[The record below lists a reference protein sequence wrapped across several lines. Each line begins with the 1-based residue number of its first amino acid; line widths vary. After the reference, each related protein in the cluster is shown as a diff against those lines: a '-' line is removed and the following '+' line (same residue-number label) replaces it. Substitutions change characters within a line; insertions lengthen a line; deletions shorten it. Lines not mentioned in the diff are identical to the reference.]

1 MAINLETNQYS
12 AQFNAFVQFA
22 KNKDLTEDT
31 LVRID
36 ASEKGPGFL
45 GPNGVPRKIV
55 VKEGDEIKGFTN
67 PFFIRSKTHKD
78 LNFAVRELFLKTI
91 LDVCNVTDVDKLPP
105 AVRAVLN
112 KGDFGKA
119 GHPLSVRRIRAITEA
134 VREVARSEGSDVDKI
149 EASLNEKAGRIVENN
164 VKDEGGEKFI
174 NIDEGQVKEEPDID
188 TGRKSGKS
196 IINTEVNPPKIDDD
210 NENENIEA
218 EDESEAANLDD
229 SYVAP
234 EEVAELKDEDRVLS
248 VDAKPDEVKVYPK
261 EIEGPDYAPSKDVV
275 NLLEHVPE
283 ETKNKFLR
291 FYATMYYDLKFK
303 AFYDGEPPK
312 KAEIDEAYLKLFLL
326 LRYSGKNKASKM
338 AMALELIMSGKVSF
352 CDREARFRTDIDY
365 IKDLAEHLTNI
376 IDFVEEN
383 RKIHGDAVADIVF
396 DTINSW
402 TRIIRPDDLK
412 VLDKDQYEEMK
423 DVASGVPSARIGFE
437 ITMKSKQSLVDGF
450 NRVRKLIFDEFKNE
464 LQDKKDSPLANELKR
479 NIFLALA
486 MKEFERGAHAMP
498 YNLHMHYNAL
508 AQNSKQRAFLN
519 IAISMMEKKDY
530 ILKPE

>member
-1 MAINLETNQYS
+1 M
-12 AQFNAFVQFA
+12 
-22 KNKDLTEDT
+22 
-31 LVRID
+31 
-36 ASEKGPGFL
+36 
-45 GPNGVPRKIV
+45 
-55 VKEGDEIKGFTN
+55 
-67 PFFIRSKTHKD
+67 
-78 LNFAVRELFLKTI
+78 
-91 LDVCNVTDVDKLPP
+91 
-105 AVRAVLN
+105 
-112 KGDFGKA
+112 
-119 GHPLSVRRIRAITEA
+119 
-134 VREVARSEGSDVDKI
+134 
-149 EASLNEKAGRIVENN
+149 
-164 VKDEGGEKFI
+164 
-174 NIDEGQVKEEPDID
+174 
-188 TGRKSGKS
+188 
-196 IINTEVNPPKIDDD
+196 NPPKIDDD

-291 FYATMYYDLKFK
+291 FYATRYYDLNHED
-303 AFYDGEPPK
+303 FYDGEPPT
-312 KAEIDEAYLKLFLL
+312 KAQIDEAYLKLFLL
-326 LRYSGKNKASKM
+326 LRYSGRDNASKM

-352 CDREARFRTDIDY
+352 CDPGARFMTDIDY
-365 IKDLAEHLTNI
+365 IKGLAQHLTEI

-402 TRIIRPDDLK
+402 TRIIGPDDLK

>member
-91 LDVCNVTDVDKLPP
+91 LDVCNVTDVDHLPP

-119 GHPLSVRRIRAITEA
+119 GHPLSVRRIRAITDA
-134 VREVARSEGSDVDKI
+134 VREVARKEGSDVDKI
-149 EASLNEKAGRIVENN
+149 EATLNEKAGRIVENN

-218 EDESEAANLDD
+218 EAANLDD

-275 NLLEHVPE
+275 DYLEHVPE

-291 FYATMYYDLKFK
+291 FYATMYYDLNHEDF
-303 AFYDGEPPK
+303 FDGEPPK
-312 KAEIDEAYLKLFLL
+312 KADIDEAYLKLFMLL
-326 LRYSGKNKASKM
+326 HYGSRDNASKM

-352 CDREARFRTDIDY
+352 CDPGARFMTDIDY
-365 IKDLAEHLTNI
+365 IKGLAQHLTEI

-486 MKEFERGAHAMP
+486 MKEFERVAHAMP

>member
-1 MAINLETNQYS
+1 MAINLETNQFS
-12 AQFNAFVQFA
+12 AQFNEFVQFA
-22 KNKDLTEDT
+22 KREGLTQDT

-36 ASEKGPGFL
+36 AGETGRGML
-45 GPNGVPRKIV
+45 GPNGAPRKIV
-55 VKEGDEIKGFTN
+55 VKEGDEIKGITN
-67 PFFIRSKTHKD
+67 PFFIRSKTNKD

-91 LDVCNVTDVDKLPP
+91 LDVCNVTDVDKLPKT
-105 AVRAVLN
+105 VRAVLN
-112 KGDFGKA
+112 KDDFGKA

-174 NIDEGQVKEEPDID
+174 NIDEGQVKEPDID

-196 IINTEVNPPKIDDD
+196 IINTE
-210 NENENIEA
+210 ENENIEA

-234 EEVAELKDEDRVLS
+234 EEVAELKDADRVLS

-261 EIEGPDYAPSKDVV
+261 EIEGPNYAPSKDIV

-291 FYATMYYDLKFK
+291 FYATRYYDLNHEDYF
-303 AFYDGEPPK
+303 DGEPPT
-312 KAEIDEAYLKLFLL
+312 KAQIDEAYLKLFLL
-326 LRYSGKNKASKM
+326 LRYSGKYKASKM

-352 CDREARFRTDIDY
+352 CDREARFRTDTDY
-365 IKDLAEHLTNI
+365 IKGLAEHLTNI

-402 TRIIRPDDLK
+402 TRIIGPDDLK
-412 VLDKDQYEEMK
+412 VLDKDQYAEME
-423 DVASGVPSARIGFE
+423 DAARGVLGATKIGYN
-437 ITMKSKQSLVDGF
+437 ITEKSKQSLVDGF
-450 NRVRKLIFDEFKNE
+450 NMLRKLIFDEFENE
-464 LQDKKDSPLANELKR
+464 LQDKKDTPLANELKR
-479 NIFLALA
+479 NIFFALA
-486 MKEFERGAHAMP
+486 MKNNAAVVHTIALSLRK
-498 YNLHMHYNAL
+498 HYNAL
-508 AQNSKQRAFLN
+508 AQNSKQRAFLDL
-519 IAISMMEKKDY
+519 AISMMKDKDY